1 MATSGQKV
9 ELENHLQKRIAGF
22 AAEIEEKAELRG
34 RLDAAIEGK
43 NMLKQ
48 ALADCREAVLDA
60 KQEGIHKP
68 EALQESAKITADT
81 IQADHQAKI
90 EELRQVLAAETTSQP
105 VAWTLKQL
113 ETTLK

>member
-9 ELENHLQKRIAGF
+9 EVENHLQKRIAGF

-34 RLDAAIEGK
+34 HLDAAIEGEK
-43 NMLKQ
+43 LLKQ

-60 KQEGIHKP
+60 KREGIHKL

-81 IQADHQAKI
+81 IQVDRQAKI
-90 EELRQVLAAETTSQP
+90 EEPRQVLAAETTSQP
-105 VAWTLKQL
+105 VVRTL
-113 ETTLK
+113 